1 MKQLFTSDAWAEN
14 RLSHTQSGKHIEK
27 RILDNNF
34 WDSVAHILKI
44 YEPLYGVL
52 RLVDTEIVPTMP
64 ILYDLI
70 YVMKKMIQQQ
80 KGTKWV
86 LEIIKKRWDEMLLH
100 PLHAAGMLY

>member
-1 MKQLFTSDAWAEN
+1 
-14 RLSHTQSGKHIEK
+14 
-27 RILDNNF
+27 
-34 WDSVAHILKI
+34 
-44 YEPLYGVL
+44 
-52 RLVDTEIVPTMP
+52 MP

-86 LEIIKKRWDEMLLH
+86 LEIIKKQWDEMLLH